1 MTTAS
6 VRIDG
11 SKVRFWSTKRDAQ
24 EAARCIGWPV
34 CCVSAVHTRFQL
46 GFALG
51 MGIVTDPVGGA
62 YLSRERFAE
71 LFIARNPNVD
81 TSASTFSFRSCK

>member
-11 SKVRFWSTKRDAQ
+11 SKVRFFATKDEAKA
-24 EAARCIGWPV
+24 AARCIGWPV
-34 CCVSAVHTRFQL
+34 GCVSAVRTRFQL

-51 MGIVTDPVGGA
+51 MGVSIDHIGGA

-81 TSASTFSFRSCK
+81 ASASTFSFRSCP